1 MPIAVPIVAA
11 ISGIA
16 ENPVADPFMLS
27 CVAAVLSG
35 AIFGDH
41 CSPMTDCTILAALGA
56 GCETMDHVR
65 TQMPYALTVA
75 ITSVV
80 FGTLLTSFGASP
92 YLGLLAGI
100 VFMGIVIQ
108 VIGKKP

>member
-1 MPIAVPIVAA
+1 
-11 ISGIA
+11 
-16 ENPVADPFMLS
+16 
-27 CVAAVLSG
+27 VLSG

-80 FGTLLTSFGASP
+80 FGTLLTS
-92 YLGLLAGI
+92 LGLSPFVGLCLGI
-100 VFMGIVIQ
+100 VFMALVIR
-108 VIGKKP
+108 ILGKKP